1 MGYKL
6 YKGLRSSETDKST
19 VRGSPR
25 RGPLDLN
32 NSDVEDAQF
41 EEIDTKKRVKV
52 VLYDDGDERGSG
64 GDTKL
69 QEIEA
74 EVKIS

>member
-1 MGYKL
+1 MMLFRLIIVSIFIYMGYKL

-41 EEIDTKKRVKV
+41 EEID
-52 VLYDDGDERGSG
+52 DNGS
-64 GDTKL
+64 
-69 QEIEA
+69 
-74 EVKIS
+74 